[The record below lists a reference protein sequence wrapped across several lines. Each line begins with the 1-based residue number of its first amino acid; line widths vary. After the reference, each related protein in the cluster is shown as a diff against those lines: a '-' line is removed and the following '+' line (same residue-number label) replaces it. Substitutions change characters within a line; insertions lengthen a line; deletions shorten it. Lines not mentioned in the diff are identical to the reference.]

1 LRCRSQP
8 LFYFSQLK
16 ELHSHLISGTGIDII
31 EVHRIQTVMERDLG
45 FREKIFTEG
54 EIAYCE
60 KMKNKYQ
67 NYAARFSAKEAFL
80 KAIGT
85 GWRFGIRFADIDVYH
100 DEFGKPLI
108 RLTGKAEE
116 LALRDGISKIHVSL
130 SHLKEMATAVVVVE
144 KEGNRQ

>member
-1 LRCRSQP
+1 
-8 LFYFSQLK
+8 
-16 ELHSHLISGTGIDII
+16 
-31 EVHRIQTVMERDLG
+31 MEKDLG

-60 KMKNKYQ
+60 TKKFKYQ

-85 GWRFGIRFADIDVYH
+85 GWRFGIRFADIDLYH

-108 RLTGKAEE
+108 RLTGKADE
-116 LALRDGISKIHVSL
+116 LAMREGISKIHVSL
-130 SHLKEMATAVVVVE
+130 SHIKETASAIVVVE
-144 KEGNRQ
+144 TGE

>member
-1 LRCRSQP
+1 M
-8 LFYFSQLK
+8 
-16 ELHSHLISGTGIDII
+16 ISGTGIDII

-116 LALRDGISKIHVSL
+116 LALRDGITKIHVSL
-130 SHLKEMATAVVVVE
+130 SHLKEMATAIVIVE
-144 KEGNRQ
+144 REEVK

>member
-1 LRCRSQP
+1 
-8 LFYFSQLK
+8 
-16 ELHSHLISGTGIDII
+16 LISGTGIDII

-116 LALRDGISKIHVSL
+116 LALRDGITKIHVSL
-130 SHLKEMATAVVVVE
+130 SHLKEMATAVVILE
-144 KEGNRQ
+144 KEKEK